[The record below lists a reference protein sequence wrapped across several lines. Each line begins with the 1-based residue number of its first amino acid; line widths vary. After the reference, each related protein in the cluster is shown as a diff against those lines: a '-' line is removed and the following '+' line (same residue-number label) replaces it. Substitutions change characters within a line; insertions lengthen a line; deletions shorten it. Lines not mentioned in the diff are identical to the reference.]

1 MRIEIKGLIAALV
14 AMVVVLGGAFG
25 LSAIMVS
32 RSHQAPFQSMSDSMK
47 TGKQTMTASMKADKQ
62 KMSASMSAAD
72 MQAQLVQGHQFFTV
86 SCASCHGAKG
96 QGAFGPSL
104 YNSDLTDAK
113 IAAVITNG
121 VKGRMPA
128 FGRTYKGPQVQALT
142 AYIRSLKK

>member
-1 MRIEIKGLIAALV
+1 MRIEIKGLIAALA

-25 LSAIMVS
+25 LSAIIVG

-62 KMSASMSAAD
+62 KMTASMTAAD
-72 MQAQLVQGHQFFTV
+72 MQAQLVQGHQFFTL
-86 SCASCHGAKG
+86 SCASCHGTKG
-96 QGAFGPSL
+96 QGRIGPSL

-113 IAAVITNG
+113 IAATINNG

-128 FGRTYKGPQVQALT
+128 FGSQYKDPQIQALT